1 MGTVLNNFKNLTNMW
16 MNYKLLKLF
25 IKIKSLLKPIWAFYF
40 LCYNFKKII
49 KMEGYDG
56 V

>member
-25 IKIKSLLKPIWAFYF
+25 IKIKSLFGLFIF
-40 LCYNFKKII
+40 CVII
-49 KMEGYDG
+49 LRKL
-56 V
+56 

>member
-1 MGTVLNNFKNLTNMW
+1 VDELQVIEVVYKN
-16 MNYKLLKLF
+16 K
-25 IKIKSLLKPIWAFYF
+25 KPIWAFYF